1 METLLQ
7 SELEQLLEHY
17 CNKRKDFEQRH
28 AQYDI
33 RESMIAVGMFA
44 EIAKTVDYNADMA
57 HYSKLLEEK
66 VEDYQTRYPT
76 HLKGEYSGGYA
87 TMGSCLIDFLGILEN
102 FPNFDAAIEYIN
114 AKYDEDNVVMIK
126 DNDIDYL
133 DEKHTK
139 TLKTWQESLIKNALI
154 VLVVSVY
161 FTLLKYV
168 LDSWLGR

>member
-1 METLLQ
+1 METLVQ
-7 SELEQLLEHY
+7 SELKQLLEHY

-66 VEDYQTRYPT
+66 VKDYKSSYPT

-102 FPNFDAAIEYIN
+102 LPNFDAAIDYIN
-114 AKYDEDNVVMIK
+114 AKYNEDNVVMIK
-126 DNDIDYL
+126 GDDIVYL
-133 DEKHTK
+133 EQQHPEAPLSWQRSL
-139 TLKTWQESLIKNALI
+139 LKNVLI
-154 VLVVSVY
+154 VIGVFVY
-161 FTLLKYV
+161 FVV
-168 LDSWLGR
+168 LMIVLGSWFGK